1 MLAFLHRKRGNI
13 ANVEVMES
21 AKLETFSYVRRFST
35 FSVVAVSALSL
46 IFSSWLGAESLNWQV
61 IIAIIALAV
70 GIPHGALDHLVTLPR
85 TQPAKMAIFIAIYI
99 AIALIAIWAILQWN
113 VWGFIAVVIMS
124 ATHFGIGD
132 SAYIAEL
139 NNLGGK
145 KRSRLATWSY
155 ALAAGFVPVA
165 IPLINSRSTEA
176 LEKVNSALVDWHH
189 GFDSEILIAIA
200 LVSTV
205 AILILAR
212 ERQYRDLVDLIS
224 LIALVSFA
232 PPLVAFATY
241 FGCWHAMRHTARLTS
256 LLPKSQDLYS
266 QGRSFKAFQMAV
278 VPGLPALLGTFIFV
292 LVLAAFARE
301 SITDK
306 FLWLTLVTIWALT
319 VPHMLVTSRLDRIAL
334 KK

>member
-1 MLAFLHRKRGNI
+1 
-13 ANVEVMES
+13 MES

-35 FSVVAVSALSL
+35 FSVVAVSVLSL
-46 IFSSWLGAESLNWQV
+46 IFSTWLGAESLNWQV

-85 TQPAKMAIFIAIYI
+85 TQPAKMAVFITIYV
-99 AIALIAIWAILQWN
+99 AIALVAIWAILQWN

-124 ATHFGIGD
+124 AIHFGIGD
-132 SAYIAEL
+132 SAFIAEL
-139 NNLGGK
+139 NSLGEK
-145 KRSRLATWSY
+145 KRSRLTTWSY
-155 ALAAGFVPVA
+155 ALAAGFVPVVV
-165 IPLINSRSTEA
+165 PLINSRSTEA
-176 LEKVNSALVDWHH
+176 LEKVNPALVDWHH
-189 GFDSEILIAIA
+189 GFDSKILIAIA
-200 LVSTV
+200 LISSV

-212 ERQYRDLVDLIS
+212 ERQYRDLFDLIS

-256 LLPKSQDLYS
+256 LLPKSEAFYS
-266 QGRSFKAFQMAV
+266 QGRPFKAFQMAV
-278 VPGLPALLGTFIFV
+278 IPGLPALFGTLIFV

-301 SITDK
+301 SITDN

>member
-1 MLAFLHRKRGNI
+1 MLAFLHRKQGKI

-21 AKLETFSYVRRFST
+21 AKLNTFSYVRRFST
-35 FSVVAVSALSL
+35 FSVVTVSALSL
-46 IFSSWLGAESLNWQV
+46 IFSSWLGSESLNWQV

-85 TQPAKMAIFIAIYI
+85 TQPAKMALFIAIYV
-99 AIALIAIWAILQWN
+99 AIALVAIWAILQWN
-113 VWGFIAVVIMS
+113 VWGFVAVVIMS

-132 SAYIAEL
+132 SAFIAEL
-139 NNLGGK
+139 NNLSEK
-145 KRSRLATWSY
+145 KRSRLTTWSY
-155 ALAAGFVPVA
+155 ALAAGFVPVV

-176 LEKVNSALVDWHH
+176 LEKVNPALVDWHQ

-200 LVSTV
+200 LISTV
-205 AILILAR
+205 VILLLAR
-212 ERQYRDLVDLIS
+212 ERQYRDLIDLIS

-256 LLPKSQDLYS
+256 LLPKSLSFYS
-266 QGRSFKAFQMAV
+266 QGRSLKAFRMAI
-278 VPGLPALLGTFIFV
+278 VPGLPALFGTLIFV

>member
-1 MLAFLHRKRGNI
+1 
-13 ANVEVMES
+13 MES
-21 AKLETFSYVRRFST
+21 AKLETFSHVRRFST

-46 IFSSWLGAESLNWQV
+46 IFSSWLGMESLHWQV
-61 IIAIIALAV
+61 VIAIIALAV

-85 TQPAKMAIFIAIYI
+85 TQPSKMALFIAIYI
-99 AIALIAIWAILQWN
+99 AIALVAIWAILKWN

-139 NNLGGK
+139 NTLGDK

-155 ALAAGFVPVA
+155 ALAAGFVPVL
-165 IPLINSRSTEA
+165 IPLVNSRSTEA
-176 LEKVNSALVDWHH
+176 LEKVNPALVDWHH
-189 GFDSEILIAIA
+189 GFDSEILMAIA
-200 LVSTV
+200 LISTV
-205 AILILAR
+205 VILILAR
-212 ERQYRDLVDLIS
+212 ERQYRDLIDLIS
-224 LIALVSFA
+224 LIALVSLA

-256 LLPKSQDLYS
+256 LLQKSQEFYS
-266 QGRSFKAFQMAV
+266 QGRSLKAFQMAV

-292 LVLAAFARE
+292 LLLAAFARE

>member
-1 MLAFLHRKRGNI
+1 M
-13 ANVEVMES
+13 EVMES
-21 AKLETFSYVRRFST
+21 AKLDTFSLVRKFST
-35 FSVVAVSALSL
+35 FSVITVSALSL
-46 IFSSWLGAESLNWQV
+46 IFSSWLGAESLHWQV
-61 IIAIIALAV
+61 VIAIAALAV

-85 TQPAKMAIFIAIYI
+85 SKPAKMALFIAIYV
-99 AIALIAIWAILQWN
+99 AIALVAIWAILQWN
-113 VWGFIAVVIMS
+113 VWGFIAVVVMS

-139 NNLGGK
+139 NQLSSK
-145 KRSRLATWSY
+145 KRSQLATWSY
-155 ALAAGFVPVA
+155 AVVAGCVPVV

-176 LEKVNSALVDWHH
+176 LEKVNPVLIDWHH

-200 LVSTV
+200 LLTTLV
-205 AILILAR
+205 ILILVR
-212 ERQYRDLVDLIS
+212 ERQYRDLFDLIC
-224 LIALVSFA
+224 LITLVSVA

-256 LLPKSQDLYS
+256 LLPKSLSFYS
-266 QGRSFKAFQMAV
+266 QGRSLKALQMAV
-278 VPGLPALLGTFIFV
+278 IPGLPALVGTFIFV

>member
-1 MLAFLHRKRGNI
+1 
-13 ANVEVMES
+13 MES
-21 AKLETFSYVRRFST
+21 AKLDTFSNVRRFST
-35 FSVVAVSALSL
+35 FSVVTVSALSL
-46 IFSSWLGAESLNWQV
+46 IFSSWLGAESLHWQV
-61 IIAIIALAV
+61 VIAIIALAI

-85 TQPAKMAIFIAIYI
+85 TQPAKMALFIAIYV
-99 AIALIAIWAILQWN
+99 AIALAAIWAILQWN

-139 NNLGGK
+139 NNLGEK

-155 ALAAGFVPVA
+155 ALAAGFVPVV

-176 LEKVNSALVDWHH
+176 LEKVNPALVDWHQ
-189 GFDSEILIAIA
+189 GFDSDILIAIA
-200 LVSTV
+200 LISTV
-205 AILILAR
+205 VILILVR
-212 ERQYRDLVDLIS
+212 ERQYRDLIDLIS

-256 LLPKSQDLYS
+256 LLPKSQALYS
-266 QGRSFKAFQMAV
+266 QGRSLKAFQMAV
-278 VPGLPALLGTFIFV
+278 VPGLPALFGTFIFV
-292 LVLAAFARE
+292 LALAAFARE

-319 VPHMLVTSRLDRIAL
+319 VPHMLVTARLDRAAL